1 MNIEDALIAYR
12 GELIVA
18 AERWRARRERRRR
31 RLILVTSM
39 LALAGV
45 IVGTAVAATGWLVG
59 APAPRNVKEDF
70 GSYAPQ
76 LGFNPEPG
84 KAVLVARDGADKIYA
99 TPDKQGGLCLLL
111 VTPSYHPGPQGSGGD
126 CYPRQFAAKQF
137 WGGPWGAPTPL
148 RGGGVR
154 VVVAG
159 RTRNRAATAVRFTT
173 PDGKT
178 VTAPVASSG
187 FFITSMTSSRP
198 LFITIGVR
206 NGLCRWTSTFTVLDK
221 SRHQLLRKT
230 LTFGPHLCLAPP
242 KPVVT
247 TRNGVRT
254 ITIQRG
260 ADGYLT
266 HARPGDD
273 VVCRSVH
280 GLLITIP
287 QGTPGR
293 FRRSSDRKSS
303 FNLKPTKDG
312 RVWVLCE

>member
-1 MNIEDALIAYR
+1 MSIDHALAAR
-12 GELIVA
+12 RRELVQA
-18 AERWRARRERRRR
+18 AGRWQEARERRRR
-31 RLILVTSM
+31 RLLLTTVA
-39 LALAGV
+39 LGLAGV
-45 IVGTAVAATGWLVG
+45 IVGTAIAAGGWLVG
-59 APAPRNVKEDF
+59 SPAPRSVKADF

-84 KAVLVARDGADKIYA
+84 KAVLAARSGPYKMYE
-99 TPDKQGGLCLLL
+99 TPDKQGGFCLLL

-137 WGGPWGAPTPL
+137 WGGPWGVPRPL
-148 RGGGVR
+148 HNGGVR

-159 RTRNRAATAVRFTT
+159 RTRIRAATAVRFTT
-173 PDGKT
+173 PNGKAVT
-178 VTAPVASSG
+178 VPVASNG
-187 FFITSMTSSRP
+187 FFITSVISSRP
-198 LFITIGVR
+198 LFIVLGVR

-221 SRHQLLRKT
+221 SGHELLRKT
-230 LTFGPHLCLAPP
+230 STFGPRLCLAPP

-247 TRNGVRT
+247 TQNGVRT

-273 VVCRSVH
+273 VVCRSAHRLV
-280 GLLITIP
+280 ITIP

-303 FNLKPTKDG
+303 FNLKPTRDG
-312 RVWVLCE
+312 RVWVLCQ